1 MGALKEKLRR
11 LEALATNVD
20 VFCLQLKVEEMQK
33 IAANMYTIHGRSL
46 ARLVED
52 LPYAQPPSVNLI
64 DRRSIVGREHI
75 WTALSDL
82 FHKRLVAVNSSP
94 SSSKDYDDYLAILS
108 ASNTLPPEPKPPLGA
123 DRPLTTPSLGTI
135 AFSIKHV
142 VWDDVSMALSINYSG
157 YLTGVNGA
165 LFDFAGATQYD
176 LHALIGTHDRSRSAV
191 EVLDDLIKRWKA
203 KDDSRGE
210 IGVWTARYRT
220 KKIEGDVRPVLPA
233 QPIQGMF
240 QMMYQLRRN
249 TDITTSS

>member
-1 MGALKEKLRR
+1 MKTVEEKLRR

-20 VFCLQLKVEEMQK
+20 GFCLQLKLEEMQK
-33 IAANMYTIHGRSL
+33 IAANMYTIQGRSL

-52 LPYAQPPSVNLI
+52 LPYEQPPSVNLI

-94 SSSKDYDDYLAILS
+94 SSSKDYDDYIARLS
-108 ASNTLPPEPKPPLGA
+108 ASNTLPLEPKPPLSV

-135 AFSIKHV
+135 TFSIKHV
-142 VWDDVSMALSINYSG
+142 VWDDRSMALSIDYSG

-165 LFDFAGATQYD
+165 LFDFAGASQYD
-176 LHALIGTHDRSRSAV
+176 LHALIGTHDLNRPAT

-203 KDDSRGE
+203 KDNSKGE

-220 KKIEGDVRPVLPA
+220 KKIEGDVRPVLLA
-233 QPIQGMF
+233 QPIQGIF
-240 QMMYQLRRN
+240 QMMYQLGRN
-249 TDITTSS
+249 TDTTSSS